1 MAEVPEQFDVETV
14 SLTEIGAAIEQARLE
29 ASLTGSYK
37 PYVVVATGERLTFEE
52 YLTCGVE
59 TRHDPYPEGY
69 WENGEGSNY
78 HGYGDDA
85 GWHQTAR
92 VMHDHVGD
100 GIRIL
105 ELGCASGY
113 FVQAAK
119 VHFDHVQGI
128 DLSSYAVGKPAPGAT
143 GDITVGT
150 ATDLSQF
157 RGRPDAPELIC
168 SWEMLEHLTEPEVTS
183 CITEIMATLPANG
196 ETWHRIALDTEGDPS
211 FHGIPDHHPHDDHT
225 HVTVKSKEW
234 WRETFEH
241 FLWHGDDGE
250 FYIFQRLPR
259 EENALSREFRGRD
272 WENRFFV
279 YRKTRIV
286 PADSFTAN
294 I

>member
-1 MAEVPEQFDVETV
+1 VAEDLGVDVGWTAEE
-14 SLTEIGAAIEQARLE
+14 LNAAKLKAQSIDE
-29 ASLTGSYK
+29 YK
-37 PYVVVATGERLTFEE
+37 PYVDPDSGHRFTAEQAKVMTKL
-52 YLTCGVE
+52 LH
-59 TRHDPYPEGY
+59 HDPYPEGY

-92 VMHDHVGD
+92 IMHDHVGD
-100 GIRIL
+100 GIRVL
-105 ELGCASGY
+105 ELGCASGF

-128 DLSSYAVGKPAPGAT
+128 DLSSYAVGKPAPGAA
-143 GDITVGT
+143 GDISVGT
-150 ATDLSQF
+150 ATDLSRF
-157 RGRPDAPELIC
+157 RGRPDSPELIC
-168 SWEMLEHLTEPEVTS
+168 SWEMLEHLTEAEIEQ
-183 CITEIMATLPANG
+183 CLTEIMATLPANG

-225 HVTVKSKEW
+225 HVTIKPKEW
-234 WRETFEH
+234 WREAFEH
-241 FLWHGDDGE
+241 FLWHGDDGQ
-250 FYIFQRLPR
+250 YYVFQPLTR

-286 PADSFTAN
+286 PADRFN
-294 I
+294 ER

>member
-1 MAEVPEQFDVETV
+1 MADEIEMETWSPDMLRAAVEIKRH
-14 SLTEIGAAIEQARLE
+14 EIE
-29 ASLTGSYK
+29 YK
-37 PYVVVATGERLTFEE
+37 PYVAANGNRFT
-52 YLTCGVE
+52 VE
-59 TRHDPYPEGY
+59 QAKIITEQLRFDPYPEGY

-100 GIRIL
+100 GIKIL

-128 DLSSYAVGKPAPGAT
+128 DLSSYAVGKPAPGAS

-157 RGRPDAPELIC
+157 RGRPDSPELIC
-168 SWEMLEHLTEPEVTS
+168 SWEMLEHLTEAEILT
-183 CITEIMATLPANG
+183 CLTEIMHTLPENG
-196 ETWHRIALDTEGDPS
+196 EMWHRIALDTTGDRE
-211 FHGIPDHHPHDDHT
+211 FAGIPDHHPHDDHT
-225 HVTVKSKEW
+225 HVTIRSKAW
-234 WRETFEH
+234 WRDLIAGSFWEID
-241 FLWHGDDGE
+241 GDA
-250 FYIFQRLPR
+250 YAWQWLPS

-279 YRKTRIV
+279 YRKVKLVR
-286 PADSFTAN
+286 PEEFLQN
-294 I
+294 NQGMKG